1 LWRDAPS
8 AAVKET
14 CVRLSRAVHGL
25 IVLFVAWASVGVGA
39 RPQSEI
45 PPREQAAAV
54 PDDSTESIE
63 GEWTRWTEG
72 RYRITPGDVLDIS
85 FPFVPEL
92 NQTVS
97 VQPDG
102 YVTLKDIA
110 DLRVQ
115 GRTLS
120 QVRLDVRDAYAQ
132 FVREPVFT
140 IVLKE
145 FERPYFVANGQVEKP
160 GRYELRGATTLTQ
173 ALAIAGGTRRGA
185 NSSEIVIYRRFGE
198 EHVTGRKVNVS
209 AMYSKKDL
217 AEDPLLRPGDTI
229 VVPMSVLGKVWPVL
243 ELWRRW

>member
-1 LWRDAPS
+1 
-8 AAVKET
+8 
-14 CVRLSRAVHGL
+14 VRLSRAVRRL
-25 IVLFVAWASVGVGA
+25 VVLFVAWASVGVVA

-45 PPREQAAAV
+45 APRDQVAAV
-54 PDDSTESIE
+54 AAGSTESIAV
-63 GEWTRWTEG
+63 EWTRWTEG

-102 YVTLKDIA
+102 YVTLKDID

-120 QVRLDVRDAYAQ
+120 QIRSDVREAYAR

-145 FERPYFVANGQVEKP
+145 FERPYFVANGEVEKP
-160 GRYELRGATTLTQ
+160 GRYELRGATTLTE

-185 NSSEIVIYRRFGE
+185 NTSRVVIYRRFGE
-198 EHVTGRKVNVS
+198 EEVTGREVNVS
-209 AMYSKKDL
+209 EMYSKRDL

-229 VVPMSVLGKVWPVL
+229 VVPKGVFGKVLPVL
-243 ELWRRW
+243 EVWRRW